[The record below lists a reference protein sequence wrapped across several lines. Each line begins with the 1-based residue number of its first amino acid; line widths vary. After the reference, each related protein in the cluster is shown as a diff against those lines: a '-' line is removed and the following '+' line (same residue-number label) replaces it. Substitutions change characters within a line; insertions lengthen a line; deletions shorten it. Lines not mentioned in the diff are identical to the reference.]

1 MKARKEG
8 QAAFPQRG
16 EPADI
21 YVFSARGAGS
31 TQLAFPGSENT
42 PSLWAKFLWEFVLLS
57 MGLIYLFAPLWKP
70 QLQPA
75 PPVRNTSE
83 SLEQVTPSA
92 APWGVCSM
100 PGQAAGCKRQVLH
113 FTLYFVSGGGRMRKK
128 VSPASS
134 CTAAVVG
141 CSLLNLIFNHNST
154 TENRS
159 LTIDPQGHFQALC
172 KSWKGSRDL
181 GSSPHLC
188 INIHFKGFDTK
199 MLLSPILLSVTMS
212 LDSMWLPLSK
222 RNPVHCLH

>member
-70 QLQPA
+70 QLQPG

-83 SLEQVTPSA
+83 SLERVTPSA

-159 LTIDPQGHFQALC
+159 LTINPQGHFQALC
-172 KSWKGSRDL
+172 KSWKGSKR
-181 GSSPHLC
+181 
-188 INIHFKGFDTK
+188 FGFITTF
-199 MLLSPILLSVTMS
+199 MYQYSFQRL
-212 LDSMWLPLSK
+212 
-222 RNPVHCLH
+222 

>member
-1 MKARKEG
+1 MKAHKEG
-8 QAAFPQRG
+8 QAAFPQHG

-42 PSLWAKFLWEFVLLS
+42 PSLWAKFLWEFVMLS
-57 MGLIYLFAPLWKP
+57 MGLIYLFGPLWKP
-70 QLQPA
+70 QLQPVPA
-75 PPVRNTSE
+75 VRNTSR
-83 SLEQVTPSA
+83 SLEWVTPSA
-92 APWGVCSM
+92 APRAVYSM

-113 FTLYFVSGGGRMRKK
+113 FTLYFLSGGGRMRKK

-154 TENRS
+154 TENHS
-159 LTIDPQGHFQALC
+159 LTINPQGHFQALC
-172 KSWKGSRDL
+172 KSWTGCRDL
-181 GSSPHLC
+181 GSSPHWC
-188 INIHFKGFDTK
+188 INIHFKGFDIK